1 MRCDLPHTY
10 SIQGF
15 TYSQK
20 SHSKCGFLNLVN
32 AKTSQFMF
40 PKYLIEYQNV
50 KIMKL
55 KFKVRKVPKTN
66 IKAV

>member
-1 MRCDLPHTY
+1 
-10 SIQGF
+10 
-15 TYSQK
+15 
-20 SHSKCGFLNLVN
+20 
-32 AKTSQFMF
+32 MF

-66 IKAV
+66 IKAVQLKENQKKRD